1 MFHNPKLLYTYF
13 FIGSIIGFFTSA
25 FDKKLVK
32 DLSPFTIILIEGS
45 IYLILLLL
53 ILSIMGK
60 FGYIKKDLV
69 NINRGHIGH
78 FTMSSIIS
86 IISAIIFLF
95 FLEKHDLGRMQYINY
110 GIDIVITLA
119 GASLFLGEKI
129 TLKRSLG
136 LILVIL
142 GLYVAET

>member
-1 MFHNPKLLYTYF
+1 MFHNSKLLYAYF

-25 FDKKLVK
+25 FDKNLLK

-45 IYLILLLL
+45 IYLVLLLL

-78 FTMSSIIS
+78 FTISSIIS
-86 IISAIIFLF
+86 IISAILFLF
-95 FLEKHDLGRMQYINY
+95 FLEKHDIGRMQYINY

-129 TLKRSLG
+129 TFKRTLG

-142 GLYVAET
+142 GLYIAET